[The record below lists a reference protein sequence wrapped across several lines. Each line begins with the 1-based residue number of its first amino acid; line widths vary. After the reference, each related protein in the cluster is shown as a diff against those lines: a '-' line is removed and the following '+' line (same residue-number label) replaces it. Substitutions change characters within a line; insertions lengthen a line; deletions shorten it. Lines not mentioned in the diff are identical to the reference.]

1 MAIQVI
7 GKDLAT
13 LQDIEAKY
21 SAARVSIRPH
31 SFLSWNSMA
40 ALSGLLTGV
49 AANGALF
56 SFRNISGNPVLIRR
70 VGVGFITTTAFTAAQ
85 KLDFGLSV
93 ARAFSA
99 SDSGGTVI
107 PFTGNIFKHRSTE
120 ATLGTVDC
128 RISSTAALTAGT
140 KTLDV
145 IPPANTVPANIGI
158 ASGWSGAV
166 GQTIVLSSNLL
177 SHDPEDLPLVLGQNE
192 GINVLNLTAMGAAG
206 VGVLTVSMEL
216 VEVLS
221 Y

>member
-56 SFRNISGNPVLIRR
+56 SFRNISANPVLIRR

-99 SDSGGTVI
+99 SDTAGTAI
-107 PFTGNIFKHRSTE
+107 AFTGNNAKHRSSE
-120 ATLGTVDC
+120 GTLTSVDC
-128 RISSTAALTAGT
+128 RISSTGALTAGT
-140 KTLDV
+140 KTLDT
-145 IPPANTVPANIGI
+145 NSIGI
-158 ASGWSGAV
+158 ASGWSGAA
-166 GQTIVLSSNLL
+166 GQTIVLSNNLL
-177 SHDPEDLPLVLGQNE
+177 SHDPEDLPIVLVQNE
-192 GINVLNLTAMGAAG
+192 GFNVLNLTAMGAAG

-216 VEVLS
+216 AEVLS